1 MPVSFAVA
9 DSPASF
15 SQIRQT
21 SLVNPSLT
29 GENSILNPDGVEPD
43 SANGLALKAGFVP
56 RSSVQESPFLST
68 QVVIGHVVVEPKKS
82 LVAASWMTFQPPLS

>member
-1 MPVSFAVA
+1 VA
-9 DSPASF
+9 NSPASLL
-15 SQIRQT
+15 QTRQT
-21 SLVNPSLT
+21 SLVNPAVT

-68 QVVIGHVVVEPKKS
+68 QVVTGQMIVVVKKS
-82 LVAASWMTFQPPLS
+82 LVAASCMASQPPLS